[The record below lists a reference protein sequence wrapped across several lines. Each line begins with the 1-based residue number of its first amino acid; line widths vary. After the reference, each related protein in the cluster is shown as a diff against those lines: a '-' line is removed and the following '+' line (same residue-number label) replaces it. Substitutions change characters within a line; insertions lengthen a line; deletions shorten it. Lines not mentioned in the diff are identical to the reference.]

1 MSDSIP
7 RQFLTADYTDDTDKD
22 HEPGLHPCYPRNPWS
37 NCLGWF
43 GVTFEKMKRRLIP
56 LLFLAAVVP
65 TLAADRLLVE
75 AESFQSHGGW
85 SLDTQFI
92 DLMGSPYLIAH
103 GLGQPVKDAVT
114 TVNFPAAG
122 TYRVW
127 VRTKDWVAPWKAP
140 GAPGKFQVLV
150 NDQPLGETF
159 GTKGAEWSWH
169 DGGTV
174 KVADRRATVAL
185 RDLMGFDGR
194 CDAVYFTS
202 DLGET
207 PPNDAAPLSAWR
219 KTALGLPAAP
229 QDMGEFDLVVVGG
242 GYGGMGSAI
251 SAARMGLKVALIQN
265 RGVLGGNGSSE
276 VRVWAMGLIRRGKY
290 PHIGEIVEEF
300 ADRAKNSPGTYEEFG
315 DAQKEALVRAEK
327 NISLFLN
334 EHVYTA
340 ETKDGKIV
348 SVTSL
353 DTRSSRQKK
362 YRGKFFVDCT
372 GHGNLAHLAGAKY
385 EIELKDLLGMSNMWV
400 WGNAETPQSFPETP
414 WALDLTMDD
423 FPYPKKGRADMTE
436 KGKGEWFWE
445 SGFNK
450 HPIND
455 LELIRDWNL
464 RAVFGAFNAMKNR
477 DGKAE
482 HPNARLEWVAY
493 VGGTRESRRIVGDVM
508 LTHED
513 IVTKKEFPDG
523 CVPSTWSIDLHFP
536 KQEFAKKFPDNP
548 FISIAEHDRRI
559 DRQFGYPIPYRCLY
573 SVNVSNMFMAGRN
586 ISVTDQ
592 ALGTVRVMKTIGM
605 MGEVVGKAASI
616 AIRRNCSPRDV
627 YHLYWSE
634 MDALLK
640 LPGRARRG
648 ADDTFDISG
657 PAPAPVVDDA
667 GRGTPLASLKG
678 IVIDNTHAK
687 LTGRW
692 TSGANLDHVGADYA
706 YARGAGLKATFVI
719 TVPADGRYEVR
730 FATAPHENRASN
742 TAYVVR
748 GADGEK
754 AGTINQ
760 KQPPTIENRW
770 VSLGVHRFTAGKP
783 GAVEISAEKADGNVH
798 IDAVQVLPAQ

>member
-1 MSDSIP
+1 
-7 RQFLTADYTDDTDKD
+7 
-22 HEPGLHPCYPRNPWS
+22 
-37 NCLGWF
+37 
-43 GVTFEKMKRRLIP
+43 MKRLS
-56 LLFLAAVVP
+56 LLLGAALLAANSF
-65 TLAADRLLVE
+65 AADRLLVE

-103 GLGQPVKDAVT
+103 GLGQPVKDAT
-114 TVNFPAAG
+114 TVADFPATG

-127 VRTKDWVAPWKAP
+127 VRTKDWVAHWKAP
-140 GAPGKFQVLV
+140 GTPGRFQVLV
-150 NDQPLGETF
+150 NGTALAETF
-159 GTKGAEWSWH
+159 GTKGAEWFWH

-174 KVADRRATVAL
+174 KITDRKTPLAL
-185 RDLMGFDGR
+185 RDLAGFDGR

-202 DLGET
+202 DLSET
-207 PPNDAAPLSAWR
+207 PPNDSAPLSSWR
-219 KTALGLPAAP
+219 KQTLKLPAAP
-229 QDMGEFDLVVVGG
+229 EDMGEFDLVVVGG
-242 GYGGMGSAI
+242 GYGGMGSAL

-265 RGVLGGNGSSE
+265 RPVLGGNGSSE
-276 VRVWAMGLIRRGKY
+276 IRVWAMGLIRRGKY
-290 PHIGEIVEEF
+290 PHIGEMIEEF

-315 DAQKEALVRAEK
+315 DAQKEAHVRAEK

-334 EHVYTA
+334 EHVYA
-340 ETKDGKIV
+340 SETKDSRIV

-353 DTRSSRQKK
+353 NTSTSREKK

-400 WGNAETPQSFPETP
+400 WSNADGPRTYPETP

-423 FPYPKKGRADMTE
+423 FPYPRMGKADMRD

-482 HPNARLEWVAY
+482 HPNAKLDWVAY
-493 VGGTRESRRIVGDVM
+493 IGGTRESRRIVGDVM

-513 IVTKKEFPDG
+513 IITKKNYPDG

-536 KQEFAKKFPDNP
+536 KDEYAKKFPDNP

-559 DRQFGYPIPYRCLY
+559 DRDFGYPIPYRCLY
-573 SVNVSNMFMAGRN
+573 SANITNMFMAGRN

-616 AIRRNCSPRDV
+616 AVRKNCSPRDV

-634 MDALLK
+634 MDQLLK
-640 LPGRARRG
+640 LPGRARRMP
-648 ADDTFDISG
+648 DNTFDVRG
-657 PAPAPVVDDA
+657 PAPGPVDDNPNRSGLNPATLPGVVVDNKA
-667 GRGTPLASLKG
+667 
-678 IVIDNTHAK
+678 AK
-687 LTGRW
+687 LTGKW
-692 TSGANLDHVGADYA
+692 TSGASLEHVGADYV
-706 YARGAGLKATFVI
+706 YARGAGNTAVFEFS
-719 TVPADGRYEVR
+719 VPADGRYEVR

-742 TAYVVR
+742 AALTVR
-748 GADGEK
+748 SGEGEK
-754 AGTINQ
+754 KLVVNQ
-760 KQPPTIENRW
+760 KQPAKIDGRW
-770 VSLGVHRFTAGKP
+770 VSLGVFRFTAGKP
-783 GAVEISAEKADGNVH
+783 GAVVVDAAGADGNVH
-798 IDAVQVLPAQ
+798 LDAVQVVPVK